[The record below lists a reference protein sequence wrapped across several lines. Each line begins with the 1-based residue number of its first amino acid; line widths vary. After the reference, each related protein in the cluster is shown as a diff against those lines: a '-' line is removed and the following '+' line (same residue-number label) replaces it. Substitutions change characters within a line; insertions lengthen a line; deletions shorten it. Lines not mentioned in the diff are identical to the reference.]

1 MKFLLLS
8 ELTDGKSTDL
18 KYIWAEEFDFLWVFS
33 WNVDLQTIK
42 LLV

>member
-8 ELTDGKSTDL
+8 EHTDDKSTDL
-18 KYIWAEEFDFLWVFS
+18 KYIWADKFDFLWVFS
-33 WNVDLQTIK
+33 WNFDLQTIK